1 MVRVALIGLGHWGP
15 NLARCLAANPAV
27 ELRWLVDL
35 DAQRLSGMAARGV
48 SARTASSFEQLPL
61 SELDAVVIAT
71 PAATHAALVQA
82 ALEAGLH
89 VLVEKPL
96 TTAVAQA
103 EALVALAEARGR
115 TLMVGHV
122 FLFNPAAQ
130 VVSAQLP
137 SLGCLRVVSMERTNF
152 GPVRRDVGATFDLL
166 AHDVSLAEFW
176 LGGPPTVVN
185 AVGGSWL
192 RPPLADTV
200 TATLTYPTGLLVQLR
215 ASWLSPVKSRQVS
228 VVGSRAMLT
237 WNELDQESPVK
248 RFALDAPDRL
258 GPADVIA
265 VAKAEPL
272 QSEVD
277 HFIAC
282 LEHQRSPRSDA
293 RFGASVVRT
302 LEALERSSAAGGS
315 PVGR

>member
-15 NLARCLAANPAV
+15 KLARCLAANPAV

-35 DAQRLSGMAARGV
+35 DDQRLSGV
-48 SARTASSFEQLPL
+48 SARTANSFEQLPL
-61 SELDAVVIAT
+61 GELDAVVIAT

-96 TTAVAQA
+96 TTAAVQA

-115 TLMVGHV
+115 VLMVGHV
-122 FLFNPAAQ
+122 FVFNPAAQ

-137 SLGCLRVVSMERTNF
+137 SLGDLRVVSMERTNF

-176 LGGPPTVVN
+176 LGGPPTSVN
-185 AVGGSWL
+185 AVEGSWL

-200 TATLTYPTGLLVQLR
+200 TATLSYPKGLLVQLR
-215 ASWLSPVKSRQVS
+215 ASWLSPVKSRQIS

-237 WNELDQESPVK
+237 WNELDVESPVK
-248 RFALDAPDRL
+248 RFALETPDRL
-258 GPADVIA
+258 GPPDVIA

-272 QSEVD
+272 QAEID

-282 LEHQRSPRSDA
+282 LEQQRSPRSDA

-302 LEALERSSAAGGS
+302 LEALERSSAAGGA
-315 PVGR
+315 PVRR